1 MAFVRDALTWV
12 DTGAVA
18 YPALHK
24 KIIELTMPALVV
36 KRLFPEFPLVAGK
49 TATFVKQAGSR
60 SAGISETAEGSEIMM
75 DFTPYTTVTVT
86 PYKKALRERITREN
100 IEDLYIP
107 IIEDQ
112 LRRLARRM
120 VYTIDK
126 DCQSVIDAAAPAGN
140 TFNGTGES
148 MGATGTL
155 FTITGGLGQY
165 DILKAKSLIEAVSLI
180 PDHILLNPVNAR
192 DVYKLPQFTLASWFG
207 ESAEGPLI
215 QTGRI
220 GTIFGMEVDISP
232 VIPAGTA
239 YILSTGQNL
248 SAAYAPIGFFVIK
261 RPLLSD
267 LDPKKEFDAID
278 VILSTR
284 YSPVVTYGEAI
295 VKVANLA
302 SS

>member
-1 MAFVRDALTWV
+1 LAFVRDALTWV

-49 TATFVKQAGSR
+49 TATFVKQSGSR
-60 SAGISETAEGSEIMM
+60 AAAISETAEGTEIMM

-126 DCQSVIDAAAPAGN
+126 DCQSVIDSGAGN
-140 TFNGTGES
+140 SFTSTGES

-165 DILKAKSLIEAVSLI
+165 DILKAKSIIEGYALV
-180 PDHILLNPVNAR
+180 PDNILLSPVNAR
-192 DVYKLPQFTLASWFG
+192 DVYKLPQFTLAMQYG
-207 ESAEGPLI
+207 EPVV
-215 QTGRI
+215 QHGRI
-220 GTIFGMEVDISP
+220 GTIFGMDVNISP
-232 VIPAGTA
+232 VIPPGTA
-239 YILSTGQNL
+239 YILSTGANV
-248 SAAYAPIGFFVIK
+248 SAAYAPLGFFVVK

-267 LDPKKEFDAID
+267 IDVKKEFDAVDI
-278 VILSTR
+278 VLSTR

-295 VKVANLA
+295 VKVTDL
-302 SS
+302 STS